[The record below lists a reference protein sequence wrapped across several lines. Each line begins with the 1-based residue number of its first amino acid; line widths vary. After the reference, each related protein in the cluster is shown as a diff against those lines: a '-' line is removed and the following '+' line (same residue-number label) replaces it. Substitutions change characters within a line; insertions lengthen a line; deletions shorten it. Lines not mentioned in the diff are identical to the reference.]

1 MPDASVPA
9 LGRADST
16 LNGTPTSAHPAKGL
30 SITSSN
36 TQKSGKMAP
45 RVDIETIYTELKRL
59 VGDHWNTYK
68 DAVAR
73 YMLGMYEYMNGL
85 SVMHIGCLPAQ
96 NKHSHVHTYYSRPC
110 GEEQG

>member
-1 MPDASVPA
+1 
-9 LGRADST
+9 
-16 LNGTPTSAHPAKGL
+16 
-30 SITSSN
+30 
-36 TQKSGKMAP
+36 MAP